1 MNSETKTD
9 KCNKL
14 CAGCEEYTDKYEN
27 QNAIDLCKECD
38 DIYDNKTGYC
48 SLHCCLGGECDGS
61 C

>member
-1 MNSETKTD
+1 M
-9 KCNKL
+9 

-48 SLHCCLGGECDGS
+48 SLHCCLGGGCDES

>member
-1 MNSETKTD
+1 MNSEVKTD
-9 KCNKL
+9 KCDKW
-14 CAGCEEYTDKYEN
+14 CPGCEEFTDELEY
-27 QNAIDLCKECD
+27 IDGHNLCSECA